1 VLGVCKIC
9 ILFEE
14 KKIKLRNTVFWKIKQ
29 IVKERLKTAG
39 NVLVA

>member
-1 VLGVCKIC
+1 MLGVCKTC

-14 KKIKLRNTVFWKIKQ
+14 KKIKLRNTIFWKIKR
-29 IVKERLKTAG
+29 IVKGRLKSAG